1 MTESSMSIIFTCET
15 CGKRFNVDER
25 SQGRRGRCSHC
36 GHVMRI
42 PGARVSEHS
51 QTPAPAATPDDDAP
65 FKLSPPEPHPQAR
78 DLILP
83 PTAYLAPH
91 QPAGP
96 DHTQFAQASS
106 IPAAGQ
112 PHAHEPH
119 IHFELLDDDADPA
132 SVVTVSP
139 AITRGPQ
146 EIAEF
151 EKDRGGYRIDGD
163 RSGVFSFFGLREPG
177 PAGWVYTKWRAG
189 VSSVLKLFRL
199 VDTWAYLI
207 SIPFLILMILGIAAE
222 NTPLIHTGAVAVVL
236 ANYGRFWADLLA
248 FFVRPYK
255 DGPLHGLAFLFPPY
269 MLYYLATR
277 WDYMK
282 RILRRIAMSCIPIV
296 AVVLIYAF
304 LPSANPQAKD
314 LEGLGAK
321 LEAGKHEL
329 DQEIESDLNGLE
341 KKLIKLTKPKDNN
354 PKSRP

>member
-1 MTESSMSIIFTCET
+1 MSIIFTCEN
-15 CGKRFNVDER
+15 CGKRFKVNER

-36 GHVMRI
+36 RHVMRI
-42 PGARVSEHS
+42 PGARVSEHP

-78 DLILP
+78 ELILP
-83 PTAYLAPH
+83 PTTYLASH
-91 QPAGP
+91 QWVGP
-96 DHTQFAQASS
+96 DHTQFAPASS
-106 IPAAGQ
+106 LPATEH
-112 PHAHEPH
+112 PHEHEPH

-132 SVVTVSP
+132 SVVPASP
-139 AITRGPQ
+139 EITRGLQ

-151 EKDRGGYRIDGD
+151 EKDRRGYRIADD

-177 PAGWVYTKWRAG
+177 PAGWVQTKWRAG
-189 VSSVLKLFRL
+189 VSSVLKVFRL

-222 NTPLIHTGAVAVVL
+222 NRPLIHTGAVMVVL

-255 DGPLHGLAFLFPPY
+255 DGPFHGLAFLFPPY
-269 MLYYLATR
+269 MLYYLVTR
-277 WDYMK
+277 WDYME

-304 LPSANPQAKD
+304 LPSANPQSRD
-314 LEGLGAK
+314 LKGFGAR
-321 LEAGKHEL
+321 LEAGKQEL
-329 DQEIESDLNGLE
+329 DQEINSDLKRLE
-341 KKLIKLTKPKDNN
+341 KKLNKLTEPKVNV
-354 PKSRP
+354 PKSHP